1 MMNFFTDENLALN
14 SIWKVQDEQFHH
26 FKNVY
31 RGKEQSKVKIFN
43 GKGVIYYGTVSNIEK
58 KSLGILI
65 EREEAATKNEGVKLI
80 LGIPKKEY
88 LESIIKSSIQVGI
101 SKIVLINTKFSP
113 YKFKNSDRI
122 EKLIRSSITQ
132 SENPWMLEIV
142 ELKGLSDVDSLEGQK
157 WVFTTE
163 MSDVN
168 DEPPGSMPDYI
179 FVGPEGGFHQD
190 ELVEMA
196 KIKNIS
202 FVRCPT
208 PIMKAEIAVPYCAG
222 FVSSLAPSVN
232 QR

>member
-1 MMNFFTDENLALN
+1 MNFFTDEDLALN
-14 SIWKVQDEQFHH
+14 SNWKVQDEQFHH

-31 RGKEQSKVKIFN
+31 RGKEQSKVKVFN
-43 GKGVIYYGTVSNIEK
+43 GKGIIYYGTVSNIEK

-65 EREEAATKNEGVKLI
+65 EREEAVSKKEGVKLI
-80 LGIPKKEY
+80 LGVPKKEY

-101 SKIVLINTKFSP
+101 SKIVLINTK
-113 YKFKNSDRI
+113 
-122 EKLIRSSITQ
+122 LIRSSITQ
-132 SENPWMLEIV
+132 SENPWMLEII

-168 DEPPGSMPDYI
+168 DELPGVMPDYI

-190 ELVEMA
+190 ELVEMG
-196 KIKNIS
+196 KIKNVS